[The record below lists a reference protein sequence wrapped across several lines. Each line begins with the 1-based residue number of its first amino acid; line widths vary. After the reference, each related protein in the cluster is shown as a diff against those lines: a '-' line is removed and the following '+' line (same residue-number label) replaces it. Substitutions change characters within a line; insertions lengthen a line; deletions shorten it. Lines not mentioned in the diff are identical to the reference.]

1 METCRTFAF
10 MSLLFFLL
18 HSCTVPADNEDG
30 NNEGGDNMTSELPW
44 EGETDKFKIS
54 SKEGV
59 RLNDLQEDAG
69 TAYIAFPSSSV
80 KNTRWEFGVR
90 LTFNPS
96 ANNYAR
102 FYLVSSSNVLSG
114 NLNGYYLQI
123 GGVKDNVA
131 LYRQNGN
138 QSKLL
143 ASGREI
149 MKGNSSPKLYIKVEC
164 DNDNNWTFWTR
175 PESENGYTLEKQVKD
190 NSIPDSRYC
199 GLYCVYTKS
208 HCKGFTFR
216 HIQLSDDVG
225 TTVNPDIT
233 PDKPRTDIPDTPE
246 IPDLPEDVR
255 GMLLF
260 NEIMY
265 DNATDGAEYLE
276 IYNPAKQ
283 EITIQTLYLYKM
295 YEDGTIYG
303 TTALCN
309 EDFAAPLVFPAEG
322 YLCFTKYVNKV
333 IQKHQADEENLIEIP
348 KFPALNNKG
357 GYLALSCSEKPG
369 KGHTFDT
376 CRFRNEMHDST
387 SQKTTGISL
396 EKKSPELPSLNK
408 NWRSSRHATG
418 GTPGIKNE

>member
-1 METCRTFAF
+1 
-10 MSLLFFLL
+10 
-18 HSCTVPADNEDG
+18 
-30 NNEGGDNMTSELPW
+30 
-44 EGETDKFKIS
+44 
-54 SKEGV
+54 
-59 RLNDLQEDAG
+59 
-69 TAYIAFPSSSV
+69 
-80 KNTRWEFGVR
+80 
-90 LTFNPS
+90 PS

-233 PDKPRTDIPDTPE
+233 PDKPKTDIPDTPE

-260 NEIMY
+260 NEIM
-265 DNATDGAEYLE
+265 
-276 IYNPAKQ
+276 
-283 EITIQTLYLYKM
+283 
-295 YEDGTIYG
+295 
-303 TTALCN
+303 
-309 EDFAAPLVFPAEG
+309 
-322 YLCFTKYVNKV
+322 
-333 IQKHQADEENLIEIP
+333 
-348 KFPALNNKG
+348 
-357 GYLALSCSEKPG
+357 
-369 KGHTFDT
+369 
-376 CRFRNEMHDST
+376 
-387 SQKTTGISL
+387 
-396 EKKSPELPSLNK
+396 
-408 NWRSSRHATG
+408 
-418 GTPGIKNE
+418 